1 MRNSLSV
8 KTATT
13 QPLLNAQYIL
23 SLVSKGGAGWGKA
36 TTKLLIHLDLKT
48 FTAYLV
54 TYN

>member
-13 QPLLNAQYIL
+13 QPLLNAQYTL
-23 SLVSKGGAGWGKA
+23 SLVSKGGAGGGEV
-36 TTKLLIHLDLKT
+36 TTKLLIPLDLKT
-48 FTAYLV
+48 FTVYLV